1 MANPGG
7 QSEIGSVS
15 VGIKADNSQLKQ
27 GLKESETQVK
37 QFAATTEGETTKATM
52 SFARLGRSVRG
63 LITPFTAV
71 IGTVALLTAT
81 ISRLAGIFQSGE
93 SKAKAFA
100 LTLGNDVNENL
111 NRVSKEAGE
120 VEAKLAG
127 AADGFSGFVYALTN
141 FTTPGSLREQA
152 ESLRDMER
160 MFLRQRN
167 AQREANQ
174 KESEREK
181 VIKGVEDAE
190 RSASEWRK
198 QNLDAE
204 TQKVEQY
211 VSLLQK
217 FQSLRGQAD
226 GNDGL
231 VQRLTDA
238 IAALSAAENERQR
251 RRTEEADRIAKKIG
265 DETRKAMQEFT
276 REFLREFRNELTK
289 IVPDIRAIGPKLDL
303 INRNGNRRY

>member
-1 MANPGG
+1 
-7 QSEIGSVS
+7 
-15 VGIKADNSQLKQ
+15 
-27 GLKESETQVK
+27 
-37 QFAATTEGETTKATM
+37 
-52 SFARLGRSVRG
+52 
-63 LITPFTAV
+63 
-71 IGTVALLTAT
+71 
-81 ISRLAGIFQSGE
+81 
-93 SKAKAFA
+93 
-100 LTLGNDVNENL
+100 
-111 NRVSKEAGE
+111 
-120 VEAKLAG
+120 
-127 AADGFSGFVYALTN
+127 
-141 FTTPGSLREQA
+141 
-152 ESLRDMER
+152 MER

>member
-111 NRVSKEAGE
+111 NRVSK
-120 VEAKLAG
+120 VLWIR
-127 AADGFSGFVYALTN
+127 
-141 FTTPGSLREQA
+141 LRTHQ
-152 ESLRDMER
+152 LHHP
-160 MFLRQRN
+160 RQP
-167 AQREANQ
+167 
-174 KESEREK
+174 S
-181 VIKGVEDAE
+181 
-190 RSASEWRK
+190 
-198 QNLDAE
+198 
-204 TQKVEQY
+204 
-211 VSLLQK
+211 
-217 FQSLRGQAD
+217 
-226 GNDGL
+226 
-231 VQRLTDA
+231 
-238 IAALSAAENERQR
+238 
-251 RRTEEADRIAKKIG
+251 
-265 DETRKAMQEFT
+265 
-276 REFLREFRNELTK
+276 
-289 IVPDIRAIGPKLDL
+289 
-303 INRNGNRRY
+303 